1 MDEHAESP
9 VAQADR
15 PGAEAPD
22 RTNRSAALIATAVAV
37 PVALLVGALA
47 LGNLSPEEPAAAPQP
62 SATTPAPVSTAPVE
76 MAAPQLGE
84 RPTVV
89 CRALLS
95 QLPDSIRD
103 LPQRPV
109 SAGPEQNAAYGDPAL
124 TVACGGDEPAVKPD
138 DHLYLVN
145 SVCWYAVEG
154 PDVTELTTVDR
165 ETAVTL
171 RVPHFYGEALQWA
184 SPVSATIVESI
195 RSSGTAPS
203 GCTS

>member
-1 MDEHAESP
+1 VDEHTESP

-15 PGAEAPD
+15 PDAKAPD
-22 RTNRSAALIATAVAV
+22 RTSRSAALIATAVAA

-47 LGNLSPEEPAAAPQP
+47 LGNLSPAEPTAVPQP
-62 SATTPAPVSTAPVE
+62 SATTPGPVSTAPVE

-124 TVACGGDEPAVKPD
+124 TVACGGDEPEVRPD

-154 PDVTELTTVDR
+154 PDATELITVDR

-171 RVPHFYGEALQWA
+171 RVPRSYGEALQWA

-195 RSSGTAPS
+195 RSSGAAPS

>member
-9 VAQADR
+9 DPQADR
-15 PGAEAPD
+15 PGTTAPD

-37 PVALLVGALA
+37 PVALLVGAFA
-47 LGNLSPEEPAAAPQP
+47 LSNVSPDEPAAAPQP
-62 SATTPAPVSTAPVE
+62 SATTPGPVSAAPVE

-84 RPTVV
+84 RPTVF

-95 QLPDSIRD
+95 QLPDSYRD

-109 SAGPEQNAAYGDPAL
+109 SAGPEQNAAYGDPAI
-124 TVACGGDEPAVKPD
+124 TVACGGDEPSVKPD

-154 PDVTELTTVDR
+154 PDATELTTVDR
-165 ETAVTL
+165 KTPVTL

-195 RSSGTAPS
+195 PSSGAAPS

>member
-1 MDEHAESP
+1 MDEKAESP
-9 VAQADR
+9 VARADR
-15 PGAEAPD
+15 PDVKAPD
-22 RTNRSAALIATAVAV
+22 RTNRGAALIATAVAV

-47 LGNLSPEEPAAAPQP
+47 LSNLAPEEPAAVPQP
-62 SATTPAPVSTAPVE
+62 SATTPGPVSTAPVE

-84 RPTVV
+84 RQAVV

-95 QLPDSIRD
+95 QLPDSIRE
-103 LPQRPV
+103 LPQRQV

-124 TVACGGDEPAVKPD
+124 TVACGGDAPEVKPD

>member
-1 MDEHAESP
+1 MGSS

-15 PGAEAPD
+15 PETPAAD

-47 LGNLSPEEPAAAPQP
+47 LGNLSPDEPAAAPQP
-62 SATTPAPVSTAPVE
+62 SATTPGPVSTAPVE
-76 MAAPQLGE
+76 MAAPQLAE
-84 RPTVV
+84 RPAVV

-95 QLPDSIRD
+95 QLPDSYRD

-109 SAGPEQNAAYGDPAL
+109 SAGPEQNAAYGDPAI
-124 TVACGGDEPAVKPD
+124 TIACGGDEPTLERD

-145 SVCWYAVEG
+145 SVCWFAVEG
-154 PDVTELTTVDR
+154 PDATELTTVDR
-165 ETAVTL
+165 ETPVTL

-184 SPVSATIVESI
+184 SPVSATIVESVP
-195 RSSGTAPS
+195 SSDSAPA

>member
-1 MDEHAESP
+1 MDEQPRTS
-9 VAQADR
+9 VAPADR
-15 PGAEAPD
+15 PDGKAPD

-47 LGNLSPEEPAAAPQP
+47 LSNLSPPEPAAAPQP
-62 SATTPAPVSTAPVE
+62 SATTPGPAATAPVP
-76 MAAPQLGE
+76 MAAPDLDG
-84 RPTVV
+84 RPAVV

-95 QLPDSIRD
+95 QLPVSIRE

-124 TVACGGDEPAVKPD
+124 TVACGGDAPQVRPD

-154 PDVTELTTVDR
+154 PDATELTTVDR
-165 ETAVTL
+165 ETAVTM
-171 RVPHFYGEALQWA
+171 RVPHLYGEALQWA
-184 SPVSATIVESI
+184 APVSATIVESI

>member
-22 RTNRSAALIATAVAV
+22 RSNRGAALIAAAVAV

-47 LGNLSPEEPAAAPQP
+47 LNNLSPEEPAAAPQP

-124 TVACGGDEPAVKPD
+124 TVACGGDEPEVKPD

-184 SPVSATIVESI
+184 SPVSGTIVESI